1 MTTRTVDDYAGLITP
16 WQSTKAR
23 FVATVR
29 ANVAPY
35 CDAQAVI
42 ASLPAAFDL
51 DLAVGAQLDI
61 TGQWIGQARGV
72 PIPLANIYFSAD
84 VHPGADEGYAQGPFG
99 VSYGTSLLPDPYY
112 RKLLYARVLYNRWDG
127 TADGA
132 ATVLTTYFDDPATS
146 VFLDDQSGNAPAP
159 NYFSTDTVDAGA
171 DLGVGFTAQ
180 DPNAP
185 PSTVTRLDMRWIY
198 GFAGKIPAQVDLAI
212 LMAGFLPPRPM
223 GAEVDLAV
231 TTVDGAPLFGADLAN
246 AYISG
251 ADIGAIGA
259 EPATVL
265 SLLTAA

>member
-61 TGQWIGQARGV
+61 TGQWVGQTRGI
-72 PIPLANIYFSAD
+72 PIPLTNIYFSAD

-127 TADGA
+127 TVDGA
-132 ATVLTTYFDDPATS
+132 LAVVKTYYDDPATF
-146 VFLDDQSGNAPAP
+146 VFLDDQSGSAPAP
-159 NYFSTDTVDAGA
+159 NYFKADIVDAGA
-171 DLGVGFTAQ
+171 DQGVGFAVI
-180 DPNAP
+180 DPAAP
-185 PSTVTRLDMRWIY
+185 PSTVTHLDMRWVY
-198 GFAGKIPAQVDLAI
+198 GFAGKIPPQVDLAI
-212 LMAGFLPPRPM
+212 LMAGFLPPFPM
-223 GAEVDLAV
+223 GAATEIAI
-231 TTVDGAPLFGADLAN
+231 TTVNGAPLFGADLNN
-246 AYISG
+246 AYVSG

-259 EPATVL
+259 SPATVL
-265 SLLTAA
+265 SLTAS